1 MTAKKWIL
9 WIGGLLLLAII
20 ASVVF
25 VENRG
30 GHYPTYKAASFS
42 HFTLPTAGT
51 ASTNEPLLQ
60 IDSGTLRGTKAGSV
74 IAFRGI
80 PYARPPVGELRWR
93 PPEPP
98 LPWQGVREA
107 QQPGSACSQRTSGL
121 IPFFAPM
128 AEAYGSK
135 FEQPPVKSSEDCLY
149 LDVWV
154 PEWPVKHALPVMVWL
169 HGGSNTVG
177 SGTQSTYNGDSLTR
191 HGVLLV
197 TLNYRLGAMGFFSH
211 PDLTAESPHHSSGNY
226 GLLDQL
232 AALNWVKQNI
242 AQFGGDPDN
251 VTLFGESAGA
261 IDAARL
267 MTSPL
272 AAGLFKRVI
281 SESGPSFDAGLT
293 LSQAEAFGSAVGAL
307 APGDAQSTL
316 AKLRALP
323 ATEVEALVAKAK
335 EHLPTDITAATADGW
350 VLAMSP
356 QQAFLTGAIQKVDLL
371 IGLNGRELSAFR
383 LSAAAAAKASG
394 APSGSAESG
403 SLKRFTDAARP
414 YFGGWTNPAIAVYFA
429 RILLNKNSG
438 LDGAANDLIG
448 ACPVG
453 AMASLTRASGQ
464 QVFVYRFDRSIPGKG
479 EETLGAFH
487 SLEVPYVFG
496 SLRDREW
503 QWLPS
508 TADDASLS
516 ELLQTYWTNFAK
528 TGYPNAS
535 GLPNWPAWSDER
547 KEFLVVNQ
555 DASVTAQHNFP
566 PLFSSLGPKELK
578 QSFKSQVGGG
588 GTGGSK

>member
-1 MTAKKWIL
+1 MTAKRKWIL
-9 WIGGLLLLAII
+9 WITGALMLVIV
-20 ASVVF
+20 ASVIF
-25 VENRG
+25 IENRG
-30 GHYPTYKAASFS
+30 GHYPIYRASSFS
-42 HFTLPTAGT
+42 HLMLPAAST
-51 ASTNEPLLQ
+51 ASISEPVVQ
-60 IDSGTLRGTKAGSV
+60 IAAGTLRGTVAGSA

-80 PYARPPVGELRWR
+80 PYARPPVGALRWR
-93 PPEPP
+93 PPQPP

-107 QQPGSACSQRTSGL
+107 QQPGSACTQRTSGL
-121 IPFFAPM
+121 IPFIAPM
-128 AEAYGSK
+128 AQAYGSK
-135 FEQPPVKSSEDCLY
+135 FEQPPIKSSEDCLY

-154 PEWPVKHALPVMVWL
+154 PEWPVKRALPVMVWL

-177 SGTQSTYNGDSLTR
+177 SGTQSTYDGVSLTR

-197 TLNYRLGAMGFFSH
+197 TLNYRLGVMGFFSH
-211 PDLTAESPHHSSGNY
+211 PELTAESPHHSSGNY

-267 MTSPL
+267 MASPL

-281 SESGPSFDAGLT
+281 SESGPAFESGQT
-293 LSQAEAFGSAVGAL
+293 LSQAEAFGSAVSAL
-307 APGDAQSTL
+307 APDTAQSTPL
-316 AKLRALP
+316 EKLRALP
-323 ATEVEALVAKAK
+323 VTEVEALVLKAK
-335 EHLPTDITAATADGW
+335 EHFPTDITAATADGW
-350 VLAMSP
+350 VLPISP
-356 QQAFLTGAIQKVDLL
+356 QQAFVTGSIQKVDLL

-383 LSAAAAAKASG
+383 LSAAVASKSSG
-394 APSGSAESG
+394 GPSSVAESG
-403 SLKRFTDAARP
+403 GLKKFLEAARP
-414 YFGGWTNPAIAVYFA
+414 YFGSWTNPAVAIYFG
-429 RILLNKNSG
+429 RILLNKNAG

-453 AMASLTRASGQ
+453 AIASLTDASGQ
-464 QVFVYRFDRSIPGKG
+464 HVFVYRFDRSIPGKG
-479 EETLGAFH
+479 EATLGAFH

-516 ELLQTYWTNFAK
+516 DLLQSYWTNFAK
-528 TGYPNAS
+528 TSNPNAS
-535 GLPNWPAWSDER
+535 GLPNWPAWSVAE

-555 DASVTAQHNFP
+555 DASVTAQRNFP
-566 PLFSSLGPKELK
+566 PLFSSLGANELK
-578 QSFKSQVGGG
+578 KKFKAN
-588 GTGGSK
+588 